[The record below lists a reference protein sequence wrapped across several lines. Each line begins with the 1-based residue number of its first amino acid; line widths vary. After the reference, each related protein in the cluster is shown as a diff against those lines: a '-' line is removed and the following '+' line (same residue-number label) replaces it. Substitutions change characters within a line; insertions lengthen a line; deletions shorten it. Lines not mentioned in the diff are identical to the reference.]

1 MILKQLVRY
10 VCAAVADLS
19 PSADDSSLW
28 VHCESLFLYYKI
40 VDNYYFQLIDLRH
53 KVRSKHFFS
62 FN

>member
-1 MILKQLVRY
+1 MILKQLVRC

-19 PSADDSSLW
+19 PSADDSLW
-28 VHCESLFLYYKI
+28 VHCESLFFYYKI

-53 KVRSKHFFS
+53 KVRSEHFFS